1 MNKFETYLIDN
12 GIHFQVAGKYGL
24 IADKYIQWL
33 KANNLKARNV
43 KRSKFLEWIEEC
55 RAIGNKERT
64 IIVKENVIK
73 HYYYFLGT
81 KNNPAL
87 TFLKKRRAYTL
98 PPPAIEKA
106 ELLKIYENLKPK
118 SPVEYRNRCM
128 LGMVLFQA
136 LKRSEL
142 TELRIQDIDF
152 EGGFVFI
159 QEQLTTNSRRLKLQP
174 MQILHLY
181 DYLNKYRKEFLS
193 FKENAANDK
202 FYLAKG
208 KGSYLN
214 NALTRVLADLRRS
227 YPHIKDLL
235 HIRGSVITN
244 WQKDKG
250 IMEAMVNAG
259 HRYISSTAR
268 YETTEYEELSEQ
280 LKIIHPLENMNL
292 NSTFGNH

>member
-24 IADKYIQWL
+24 IADKYIEWL
-33 KANNLKARNV
+33 KANGLKARDI

-55 RAIGNKERT
+55 RATGNKERT
-64 IIVKENVIK
+64 ILIKENVVK
-73 HYYYFLGT
+73 HYYHFLGL

-98 PPPAIEKA
+98 PPPALEKS

-118 SPVEYRNRCM
+118 SPTEYRNRCM
-128 LGMVLFQA
+128 LGMVLFQGV
-136 LKRSEL
+136 KRSEL
-142 TELRIQDIDF
+142 SELRLQDVNF
-152 EGGFVFI
+152 ESGFMFV
-159 QEQLTTNSRRLKLQP
+159 QGQLTTNSRKLKLEPTQV
-174 MQILHLY
+174 LHLY
-181 DYLNKYRKEFLS
+181 DYLNKFRKDFLS
-193 FKENAANDK
+193 FKENDNTDK
-202 FYLAKG
+202 FFLAKG

-214 NALTRVLADLRRS
+214 NALTRVLAELRKS

-244 WQKDKG
+244 WQKEEG
-250 IMEAMVNAG
+250 IMEAMYYAG

-280 LKIIHPLENMNL
+280 LKTIHPLEQLNL
-292 NSTFGNH
+292 NS